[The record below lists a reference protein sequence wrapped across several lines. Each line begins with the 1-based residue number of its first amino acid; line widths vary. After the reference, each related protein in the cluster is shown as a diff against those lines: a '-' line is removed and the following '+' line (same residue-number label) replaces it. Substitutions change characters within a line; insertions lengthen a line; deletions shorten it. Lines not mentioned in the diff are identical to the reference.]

1 MADIDIVQA
10 HSLEPAA
17 ARAAAEQ
24 VAGKIAQEFGLA
36 CNWQGDVLRFERSGV
51 EGALTLA
58 PQQARLQI
66 KLGFLFGAF
75 APAIEGKVTEKMRKV
90 FAGQAA

>member
-1 MADIDIVQA
+1 MADINIVQA
-10 HSLEPAA
+10 HSLAPEQ

-24 VAGKIAQEFGLA
+24 VAGRIAEEFGLS

-58 PQQARLQI
+58 PQQAQLQI

-75 APAIEGKVTEKMRKV
+75 APAIEGKVAEKMRKV
-90 FAGQAA
+90 FAGQA